1 MGLDS
6 FLKVFLS
13 QYLKKNIQVN
23 QFFFHI
29 RSLSVKQCSFV
40 LFKQKVEFENSN
52 CNFFPTGIYLES
64 FFFKIRF
71 NII

>member
-40 LFKQKVEFENSN
+40 KKLDLLPDESLFPALKQVLAERSVFV
-52 CNFFPTGIYLES
+52 
-64 FFFKIRF
+64 
-71 NII
+71 